1 MITDYLTVYVAYL
14 SVLVGASNNKYD
26 AQYAQIS
33 GNIILKFYSKECF
46 LTQPKSGL
54 FLKNSR
60 FRYSE
65 NHSYYIFYT
74 CHIWKKNL
82 YFFPKKYGY
91 DILNHILCK
100 NL

>member
-1 MITDYLTVYVAYL
+1 M
-14 SVLVGASNNKYD
+14 LVGASNNKY
-26 AQYAQIS
+26 ARYAQIS
-33 GNIILKFYSKECF
+33 GNIFFKFYSKECF

-60 FRYSE
+60 FCYSE

-74 CHIWKKNL
+74 CHIWEKL

-91 DILNHILCK
+91 DIF
-100 NL
+100 